1 VIGAAAA
8 ATPGGTT
15 AGGTTAPADSLI
27 NRTIGVAATATALTA
42 DAAVAERFQVAYAWG
57 RRLTITGFDPAHDV
71 LDLGGFWAEGR
82 QARVQASGSDSV
94 VCLDFNQQQVL
105 LPGVAAA
112 ALTPQVLAIW
122 QG

>member
-1 VIGAAAA
+1 MAAI
-8 ATPGGTT
+8 
-15 AGGTTAPADSLI
+15 S
-27 NRTIGVAATATALTA
+27 TALTA
-42 DAAVAERFQVAYAWG
+42 DASGSERFQLSYAWG
-57 RRLTITGFDPAHDV
+57 RRLTISDFDPAHDV

-82 QARVQASGSDSV
+82 QARVQASGTGSE